1 MYKEYGFFRKMR
13 KVFEPLLLYYGVYIA
28 ALFLLSWLLQMLA
41 GAPGGGG
48 EESGVRAAA
57 GIGKLLE
64 EHRESVT
71 GIVNGIGM
79 LIGTVFLLPMLRME
93 LQMRIQP
100 CQKDE
105 RAVSAA
111 IRGRL
116 RGWQGTIILL
126 LTVMSAVSSSVG
138 LNILLSLTGLVQT
151 SAAYQGVAQRQY
163 GAAFG
168 VGLLLYT
175 VVSPLAEEI
184 VFRGVIYNRLRH
196 CLCGMGNAARDR
208 GVFGVAGRIPQK
220 DDMGFRQRRG
230 SMRHGALERGVTGQ
244 GQVAAIV
251 VSGVLFGVYHGNLVQ
266 GIYGC
271 CMGILMAYL
280 YEETQAF
287 CIPVLFHASANCV
300 VYLMARN
307 TLLQER
313 MLTVPWC
320 AALTAV
326 TIVEAMIIRR
336 LHYDE

>member
-1 MYKEYGFFRKMR
+1 MYKENGFFRGMR

-28 ALFLLSWLLQMLA
+28 ALFLLSWLLQILA
-41 GAPGGGG
+41 GVPGAGG
-48 EESGVRAAA
+48 EESGVRAAS

-79 LIGTVFLLPMLRME
+79 VIGAAVLLPMLRME

-105 RAVSAA
+105 RAVSVA
-111 IRGRL
+111 IHGRL

-126 LTVMSAVSSSVG
+126 LTVVSAVSSSVG

-151 SAAYQGVAQRQY
+151 STAYQGVAQRQY

-196 CLCGMGNAARDR
+196 
-208 GVFGVAGRIPQK
+208 
-220 DDMGFRQRRG
+220 
-230 SMRHGALERGVTGQ
+230 GALERGATGQ
-244 GQVAAIV
+244 GQAAAIV
-251 VSGVLFGVYHGNLVQ
+251 VSGLLFGVYHGNLVQ

-300 VYLMARN
+300 VYLMAQN
-307 TLLQER
+307 ALLQER
-313 MLTVPWC
+313 MLTVLLG

-326 TIVEAMIIRR
+326 TIVAAMMIRR

>member
-1 MYKEYGFFRKMR
+1 MYKENGFFRITR
-13 KVFEPLLLYYGVYIA
+13 RVFEPLLLYYGVYVVS
-28 ALFLLSWLLQMLA
+28 LFLLSGLLQILV
-41 GAPGGGG
+41 GAPGVEGVENGGRVA
-48 EESGVRAAA
+48 SD
-57 GIGKLLE
+57 IGKLLE
-64 EHRESVT
+64 EHWESVT
-71 GIVNGIGM
+71 GIVNSIGM

-93 LQMRIQP
+93 LQMRIQS

-116 RGWQGTIILL
+116 RGWQGIIILL
-126 LTVMSAVSSSVG
+126 LTVVSAVSSSVG
-138 LNILLSLTGLVQT
+138 LNILMSLTGLVQT
-151 SAAYQGVAQRQY
+151 STAYQGVAQRQY
-163 GAAFG
+163 GVAFG

-175 VVSPLAEEI
+175 VVSPLAEEV

-196 CLCGMGNAARDR
+196 
-208 GVFGVAGRIPQK
+208 
-220 DDMGFRQRRG
+220 
-230 SMRHGALERGVTGQ
+230 GALERGATGQ
-244 GQVAAIV
+244 GQAAAIV
-251 VSGVLFGVYHGNLVQ
+251 VSGLLFGVYHGNLVQ

-300 VYLMARN
+300 VYLMAQN
-307 TLLQER
+307 ALLQER
-313 MLTVPWC
+313 MLTVLLG

-326 TIVEAMIIRR
+326 TIVAAMMIRR

>member
-1 MYKEYGFFRKMR
+1 MYKEGGFFRKTR
-13 KVFEPLLLYYGVYIA
+13 RVFEPLLLYYGVYIA

-41 GAPGGGG
+41 GAPGAGG
-48 EESGVRAAA
+48 EESGVRAAS

-71 GIVNGIGM
+71 GIVNSTGM
-79 LIGTVFLLPMLRME
+79 IIGTVFLLPMLRME
-93 LQMRIQP
+93 LQMRIQS
-100 CQKDE
+100 CQKDD

-116 RGWQGTIILL
+116 RGWQGSTILL
-126 LTVMSAVSSSVG
+126 LTVVSAVSSSVG
-138 LNILLSLTGLVQT
+138 MNILMSLTGLVQT
-151 SAAYQGVAQRQY
+151 STAYQGVAQRQY
-163 GAAFG
+163 GVAFG

-196 CLCGMGNAARDR
+196 
-208 GVFGVAGRIPQK
+208 
-220 DDMGFRQRRG
+220 
-230 SMRHGALERGVTGQ
+230 GALERGVTGQ
-244 GQVAAIV
+244 GQAAAIV
-251 VSGVLFGVYHGNLVQ
+251 ASGVLFGVYHGNLVQ

-307 TLLQER
+307 ALLQER

-326 TIVEAMIIRR
+326 TIAAVMIIRR
-336 LHYDE
+336 LYYDE

>member
-1 MYKEYGFFRKMR
+1 MYKENGFFRITR
-13 KVFEPLLLYYGVYIA
+13 RVFEPLLLYYGVYVVS
-28 ALFLLSWLLQMLA
+28 LFLLSGLLQILV
-41 GAPGGGG
+41 GAPGVEGVENGGRVA
-48 EESGVRAAA
+48 SD
-57 GIGKLLE
+57 IGKLLE
-64 EHRESVT
+64 EHWESVT
-71 GIVNGIGM
+71 GIVNSIGM

-93 LQMRIQP
+93 LQMRIQS

-116 RGWQGTIILL
+116 RGWQGIIILL
-126 LTVMSAVSSSVG
+126 LTVVSAVSSSVG
-138 LNILLSLTGLVQT
+138 LNILMSLTGLVQT
-151 SAAYQGVAQRQY
+151 STAYQGVAQRQY

-196 CLCGMGNAARDR
+196 
-208 GVFGVAGRIPQK
+208 
-220 DDMGFRQRRG
+220 
-230 SMRHGALERGVTGQ
+230 GALERGATGQ
-244 GQVAAIV
+244 GQAAAIV
-251 VSGVLFGVYHGNLVQ
+251 VSGLLFGVYHGNLVQ

-300 VYLMARN
+300 VYLMAQN
-307 TLLQER
+307 ALLQER
-313 MLTVPWC
+313 MLTVLLG

-326 TIVEAMIIRR
+326 TIVAAMMIRR

>member
-1 MYKEYGFFRKMR
+1 MYKENGFFRGMR

-28 ALFLLSWLLQMLA
+28 ALFFLSWLLQILA
-41 GAPGGGG
+41 GAPGAGG
-48 EESGVRAAA
+48 EESGVRAAS

-79 LIGTVFLLPMLRME
+79 VIGAAVLLPMLRME

-105 RAVSAA
+105 RAVLAA

-126 LTVMSAVSSSVG
+126 LTVVSAVSSSVG

-151 SAAYQGVAQRQY
+151 STAYQGVAQRQY
-163 GAAFG
+163 GAAFS

-196 CLCGMGNAARDR
+196 R
-208 GVFGVAGRIPQK
+208 
-220 DDMGFRQRRG
+220 
-230 SMRHGALERGVTGQ
+230 ALERGATGQ
-244 GQVAAIV
+244 GQAAAIV
-251 VSGVLFGVYHGNLVQ
+251 VSGLLFGVYHGNLVQ

-300 VYLMARN
+300 VYLMAQN
-307 TLLQER
+307 ALLQER

-320 AALTAV
+320 VALTAV
-326 TIVEAMIIRR
+326 TIAAAMIIRR

>member
-1 MYKEYGFFRKMR
+1 MYKENGFFRITR
-13 KVFEPLLLYYGVYIA
+13 RVFEPLLLYYGVYVVS
-28 ALFLLSWLLQMLA
+28 LFLLSGLLQILE
-41 GAPGGGG
+41 GAPGVEGVENGGRVA
-48 EESGVRAAA
+48 SD
-57 GIGKLLE
+57 IGKLLE

-71 GIVNGIGM
+71 GIVNSIGM

-93 LQMRIQP
+93 LQMRIQS

-116 RGWQGTIILL
+116 RGWQGIIILL
-126 LTVMSAVSSSVG
+126 LTVVSAVSSSVG
-138 LNILLSLTGLVQT
+138 LNILMSLTGLVQT
-151 SAAYQGVAQRQY
+151 STAYQRVAQRQY
-163 GAAFG
+163 GVAFG

-196 CLCGMGNAARDR
+196 
-208 GVFGVAGRIPQK
+208 
-220 DDMGFRQRRG
+220 
-230 SMRHGALERGVTGQ
+230 GALERGATGQ
-244 GQVAAIV
+244 GQAAAIV
-251 VSGVLFGVYHGNLVQ
+251 VSGLLFGVYHGNLVQ

-287 CIPVLFHASANCV
+287 CIPILFHASANCV
-300 VYLMARN
+300 VYLTAQN

-313 MLTVPWC
+313 MLTVLLG

-326 TIVEAMIIRR
+326 TIVAAMMIRR

>member
-1 MYKEYGFFRKMR
+1 MYKENGFFRITR
-13 KVFEPLLLYYGVYIA
+13 RVFEPLLLYYGVYVVS
-28 ALFLLSWLLQMLA
+28 LFLLSGLLQILV
-41 GAPGGGG
+41 GAPGVEGVENGGRVA
-48 EESGVRAAA
+48 SD
-57 GIGKLLE
+57 IGKLLE
-64 EHRESVT
+64 EHWESVT
-71 GIVNGIGM
+71 GIVNSIGM

-93 LQMRIQP
+93 LQMRIQS

-116 RGWQGTIILL
+116 WGWQGIIILL
-126 LTVMSAVSSSVG
+126 LTVVSAVSSSVG
-138 LNILLSLTGLVQT
+138 LNILMSLTGLVQT
-151 SAAYQGVAQRQY
+151 STAYQGVAQRQY
-163 GAAFG
+163 GVAFG

-175 VVSPLAEEI
+175 VVSPLAEEV

-196 CLCGMGNAARDR
+196 
-208 GVFGVAGRIPQK
+208 
-220 DDMGFRQRRG
+220 
-230 SMRHGALERGVTGQ
+230 GALERGATGQ
-244 GQVAAIV
+244 GQAAAIV
-251 VSGVLFGVYHGNLVQ
+251 VSGLLFGVYHGNLVQ

-300 VYLMARN
+300 VYLMAQN
-307 TLLQER
+307 ALLQER
-313 MLTVPWC
+313 MLTVLLG

-326 TIVEAMIIRR
+326 TIVAAMMIRR

>member
-1 MYKEYGFFRKMR
+1 MYKENGFFRITR
-13 KVFEPLLLYYGVYIA
+13 RVFEPLLLYYGVYVVS
-28 ALFLLSWLLQMLA
+28 LFLLSGLLQILA
-41 GAPGGGG
+41 GAPGVEGVENGGRVA
-48 EESGVRAAA
+48 SD
-57 GIGKLLE
+57 IGKLLE

-71 GIVNGIGM
+71 GIVNSIGM

-93 LQMRIQP
+93 LQMRIQS

-116 RGWQGTIILL
+116 RGWQGIIILL
-126 LTVMSAVSSSVG
+126 LTVVSAVSSSVG
-138 LNILLSLTGLVQT
+138 LNILMSLTGLVQT
-151 SAAYQGVAQRQY
+151 STAYQGVAQRQY
-163 GAAFG
+163 GVAFG

-196 CLCGMGNAARDR
+196 
-208 GVFGVAGRIPQK
+208 
-220 DDMGFRQRRG
+220 
-230 SMRHGALERGVTGQ
+230 GALERGATGQ
-244 GQVAAIV
+244 GQAAAIV
-251 VSGVLFGVYHGNLVQ
+251 VSGLLFGVYHGNLVQ

-300 VYLMARN
+300 VYLMAQN
-307 TLLQER
+307 ALLQER

-320 AALTAV
+320 VALTAV
-326 TIVEAMIIRR
+326 TIAAAMIIRR

>member
-1 MYKEYGFFRKMR
+1 MYKENGFFRGMR

-28 ALFLLSWLLQMLA
+28 ALFFLSWLLQILA
-41 GAPGGGG
+41 GAPGAGG
-48 EESGVRAAA
+48 EESGVRAAS

-71 GIVNGIGM
+71 GIVNGVGM
-79 LIGTVFLLPMLRME
+79 LIGAAVLLPMLRME

-105 RAVSAA
+105 RAVLAA

-126 LTVMSAVSSSVG
+126 LTVVSAVSSSVG

-151 SAAYQGVAQRQY
+151 STAYQGVAQRQY

-196 CLCGMGNAARDR
+196 
-208 GVFGVAGRIPQK
+208 
-220 DDMGFRQRRG
+220 
-230 SMRHGALERGVTGQ
+230 GALERGATGQ
-244 GQVAAIV
+244 GQAAAIV
-251 VSGVLFGVYHGNLVQ
+251 VSGLLFGVYHGNLVQ

-300 VYLMARN
+300 VYLMAQN
-307 TLLQER
+307 ALLQER

-320 AALTAV
+320 VALTAV
-326 TIVEAMIIRR
+326 TIVAAMMIRR

>member
-1 MYKEYGFFRKMR
+1 MYKENGFFRITR
-13 KVFEPLLLYYGVYIA
+13 RVFEPLLLYYGVYVVS
-28 ALFLLSWLLQMLA
+28 LFLLSGLLQILA
-41 GAPGGGG
+41 GAPGVEGVENGGRVA
-48 EESGVRAAA
+48 SD
-57 GIGKLLE
+57 IGKLLE
-64 EHRESVT
+64 EHWESVT
-71 GIVNGIGM
+71 GIVNSIGM

-93 LQMRIQP
+93 LQMRIQS

-116 RGWQGTIILL
+116 RGWQGIIILL
-126 LTVMSAVSSSVG
+126 LTVVSAVSSSVG
-138 LNILLSLTGLVQT
+138 LNILMSLTGLVQT
-151 SAAYQGVAQRQY
+151 STAYQGVAQRQY
-163 GAAFG
+163 GVAFG

-196 CLCGMGNAARDR
+196 
-208 GVFGVAGRIPQK
+208 
-220 DDMGFRQRRG
+220 
-230 SMRHGALERGVTGQ
+230 GALERGATGQ
-244 GQVAAIV
+244 GQAAAIV
-251 VSGVLFGVYHGNLVQ
+251 VSGLLFGVYHGNLVQ

-300 VYLMARN
+300 VYLMAQN
-307 TLLQER
+307 ALLQER

-326 TIVEAMIIRR
+326 TIAAAMIIRR
-336 LHYDE
+336 LYYDE